1 MSVKVEH
8 DQNRASVSVK
18 VEHGETR
25 AAVSVKVEHDD
36 ENRASVSVKVEHD
49 QNRAA
54 VSVKVEH
61 GENRAAVSEKVEH
74 DHNRGAER
82 RAGILRNK
90 SLSCLWSHCS
100 TQHTA
105 SFSGASSALGT
116 RALYYFIFISKADF
130 LFF

>member
-1 MSVKVEH
+1 MSVKVE
-8 DQNRASVSVK
+8 R
-18 VEHGETR
+18 G
-25 AAVSVKVEHDD
+25 
-36 ENRASVSVKVEHD
+36 ENRAAVSVKVEHD

-74 DHNRGAER
+74 DQNRAAER

-105 SFSGASSALGT
+105 SFSGARSALGT
-116 RALYYFIFISKADF
+116 QALFYFIFISKADF